1 LQLWGMGYTGIPT
14 FRHTQIRLGQL
25 LLDAE
30 GVQLGRRGV
39 LSPAMGPL
47 DKSTCCVFS
56 GNCLKNVGR
65 STSVQ
70 PGLLMSSPTKL
81 SGLRVW
87 ETSSLWGTSS
97 NQNDI
102 GDIQCTTC
110 KENCLAALFALSS
123 QSVRYKLNPQG
134 KHNVQD

>member
-1 LQLWGMGYTGIPT
+1 MGYTGIPT
-14 FRHTQIRLGQL
+14 FGHTQIRLGQL

-65 STSVQ
+65 STSSEQ

-81 SGLRVW
+81 GGLRVW